1 MAISKFRNSLK
12 TKVMKELKRQYDAIK
27 SLAVE
32 MLKIGNVPEHIRL
45 LQQANELKLELVRIK

>member
-1 MAISKFRNSLK
+1 MDISKIRNPLK
-12 TKVMKELKRQYDAIK
+12 TKVMKELKKQYEAIK

-32 MLKIGNVPEHIRL
+32 MMKIGNVSEHLRL